1 MNNHNQQYPSFNQI
15 ILQQNK
21 ILKDKKDLIF
31 KELNSILFVDNEKS
45 AILNNL
51 NKMLE
56 KFGINNIF
64 IQTFFKNY
72 YLNNLLFIREKIKF
86 CLWNFAEYKYNHKF
100 QRIESI
106 RDDENSSCFI

>member
-86 CLWNFAEYKYNHKF
+86 CL
-100 QRIESI
+100 
-106 RDDENSSCFI
+106 